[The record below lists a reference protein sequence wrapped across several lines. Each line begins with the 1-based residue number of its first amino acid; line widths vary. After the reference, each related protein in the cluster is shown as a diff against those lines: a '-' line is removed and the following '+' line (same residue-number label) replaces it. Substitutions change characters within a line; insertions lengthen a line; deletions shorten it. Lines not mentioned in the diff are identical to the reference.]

1 MKRVK
6 IKNKRY
12 KLRRGWAFAGLAA
25 CALLAGLAAYKINT
39 IKLEKYL
46 DEKVS
51 QQELDDF
58 FANEISAVGEA
69 AYDIGSADRNYALT
83 IPYDGK
89 IRTIACYGDSM
100 TEGYGSGKGKVTVGG
115 ETWDISYC
123 SYPEILQRL
132 TGIRTYN
139 FGVSGERSDEIA
151 MRAGGVKLVTD
162 RDVTVGPN
170 GSSLFYIVREDD
182 GSVAEMADY
191 SGYGIE
197 DNAYPNSVYINDV
210 IYNITSF
217 SDGFRLTPVSG
228 DITESGDKEGETPA
242 VTSNITLGISESSVG
257 QTGKSDE
264 KIDDND
270 KALEE
275 AEEDADLADS
285 EYEADDS
292 GDEEYALSYDSD
304 DSDDYDTNEDS
315 IEYRH
320 IQDFEVYPTS
330 QLVARMNRLKSYSN
344 MQYNANRDGD
354 DYTMNDL
361 ALTLDIENYLYM
373 DFETKSNA
381 VYNSI
386 YERKSLIE
394 AEVVRR
400 MQNDTK
406 KTITIPAGSEVKTK
420 VSEEH
425 ADDILILEIGSNGGW
440 ESDYQVL
447 IDQYNNII
455 ANSGCKY
462 YIIVGD
468 TDDPGTSFGDLNQ
481 GYRDDMGNPIGIGN
495 TAWEAAL
502 YAEYGDHFLNT
513 RTFMIKNGLQLVG
526 KTPKR
531 SDLNN
536 YKLGNISKRL
546 RSDWT
551 HFNAYGYYAKAVG
564 IYRKGQELGYWK

>member
-1 MKRVK
+1 M
-6 IKNKRY
+6 
-12 KLRRGWAFAGLAA
+12 
-25 CALLAGLAAYKINT
+25 
-39 IKLEKYL
+39 
-46 DEKVS
+46 
-51 QQELDDF
+51 
-58 FANEISAVGEA
+58 
-69 AYDIGSADRNYALT
+69 
-83 IPYDGK
+83 
-89 IRTIACYGDSM
+89 
-100 TEGYGSGKGKVTVGG
+100 
-115 ETWDISYC
+115 
-123 SYPEILQRL
+123 
-132 TGIRTYN
+132 
-139 FGVSGERSDEIA
+139 
-151 MRAGGVKLVTD
+151 
-162 RDVTVGPN
+162 
-170 GSSLFYIVREDD
+170 
-182 GSVAEMADY
+182 
-191 SGYGIE
+191 
-197 DNAYPNSVYINDV
+197 
-210 IYNITSF
+210 
-217 SDGFRLTPVSG
+217 
-228 DITESGDKEGETPA
+228 
-242 VTSNITLGISESSVG
+242 
-257 QTGKSDE
+257 
-264 KIDDND
+264 
-270 KALEE
+270 
-275 AEEDADLADS
+275 
-285 EYEADDS
+285 
-292 GDEEYALSYDSD
+292 
-304 DSDDYDTNEDS
+304 
-315 IEYRH
+315 
-320 IQDFEVYPTS
+320 YPTS

-354 DYTMNDL
+354 DDTMNDL